1 MTGLDLAAKLAD
13 YARMDAQA
21 ETARGADRPLAAPR
35 THRSRRAMWAL
46 GLLAVAAVTA
56 VAFGA
61 YRQPELLL
69 NLMGLRYCG

>member
-1 MTGLDLAAKLAD
+1 MTGLDLASKLAD
-13 YARMDAQA
+13 HARMDAQA
-21 ETARGADRPLAAPR
+21 EISRDGTRPLAAPR
-35 THRSRRAMWAL
+35 THRSRRALWAL

-69 NLMGLRYCG
+69 NFMGLRYCG